1 MSLGEKVK
9 EKRENRGMTQK
20 QLAQASGI
28 SQATI
33 SRLESGRVKELK
45 SQALRRLADAL
56 GVTMDYL
63 VDKPDTPGPNYVI
76 MSGSPPQLIF
86 RVYEKL
92 SPDRKRQFRDF
103 ARFLLQQQLEERV
116 GEELQDWFRLPREQ
130 AAYEARKDSIP
141 GWSVSAPTQKAVDR
155 ARDLLREFECF
166 RQHHEAD
173 ETMSDPVQ
181 EFLRFLEHGEA
192 DETIPGGC
200 TCSPETHLGN
210 DPSRPG

>member
-1 MSLGEKVK
+1 
-9 EKRENRGMTQK
+9 
-20 QLAQASGI
+20 LASASGI

-33 SRLESGRVKELK
+33 SRIESGKVKELK
-45 SQALRRLADAL
+45 SAALRRLADAL

-63 VDKPDTPGPNYVI
+63 VDKADTPGPNFVI
-76 MSGSPPQLIF
+76 VSGSPPQHILP
-86 RVYEKL
+86 VYEKL
-92 SPDRKRQFRDF
+92 SPDRKRQFQDF

-130 AAYEARKDSIP
+130 AAYEARKDSIL

-155 ARDLLREFECF
+155 ARDLLREFERF

-181 EFLRFLEHGEA
+181 EFLRFMEQREA
-192 DETIPGGC
+192 SETIP
-200 TCSPETHLGN
+200 EQ
-210 DPSRPG
+210 